1 MNPNLLQ
8 RAKPELIEA
17 LNKGKEEYPH
27 LVESITKELQNNFWF
42 TDLTYGTMNSIKI
55 FTNSKD
61 IDSVILLFN

>member
-27 LVESITKELQNNFWF
+27 LVESITKELQNTFWF

-55 FTNSKD
+55 FTNNKD
-61 IDSVILLFN
+61 VDSVILLFN